1 MKKTKFYKILRYRIR
16 RLAYNFRLLKV
27 LQSISKEKYDEKI
40 SASIVYGFLSAVAVN
55 FFFQPGHVYS
65 SGATGLAQVFSAL
78 SERLI
83 GIAVPV
89 SLAFYLINI
98 PLMIEIGR
106 AHV

>member
-55 FFFQPGHVYS
+55 FFFSLGMFILVGQ
-65 SGATGLAQVFSAL
+65 QV
-78 SERLI
+78 
-83 GIAVPV
+83 
-89 SLAFYLINI
+89 
-98 PLMIEIGR
+98 
-106 AHV
+106 